1 MENNKV
7 NTSSND
13 TSFLDDDANSGFKFK
28 DLLFL
33 VLRNLHWFILCA
45 AICGLY
51 SYYKVRNQERIYA
64 SSASIMIKMAVSG
77 GSDTYRGSSAI
88 SAITGQGVAISS
100 VQNEMMVL
108 KSQTN
113 MENMVRKL
121 NLNTMYSY
129 KTKIAKRNKDL
140 YKSSPIEVTFP
151 DMEEEASAS
160 FMVRPIDNNY
170 VMLEDIGGNVPSMKV
185 KLNDTVMIPQGR
197 MVVTPTWIYKDFI
210 NTPIKVNRRPLSA
223 VASSYRGRIGVR
235 RDNDRNSILRLSL
248 RDTSPLRAADALNTL
263 IDVYNQESI
272 DDQQRILDYSE
283 AFINDR
289 INYLMTDIKDYEQV
303 FVDFKRSH
311 NLIDTKSFGQTY
323 VASSAAST
331 EEAKK
336 LRDQA
341 GNVRFLINFIE
352 NNEGELIPIGAVNV
366 GAEATS
372 IIKKYNDNQTTLEGY
387 RSDGTMNNPVAVNLL
402 ESQKTLRSSI
412 LVVLQ
417 TNLQGLESRIDA
429 ADRERS
435 IANAQIQ
442 SVPTAQLELNE
453 VGRMQNIKEK
463 LYLQLLT
470 KREEL
475 LLTSPQL
482 EATSR
487 VIDYAQPNLKPV
499 APDEKKN
506 VMTGI
511 LIGLAIPAVIMLLRK
526 LLDTSVHDRADV
538 QKSTTAPFLGDVP
551 YEKGLEAHSIVVREN
566 GRDSLSES
574 FRLIR
579 SSLEYM
585 KDRKEGAH
593 VIMFSSFMVSSGKTF
608 VSSNLA
614 GSFAFAS
621 RKTVLVDLDIRK
633 GTLSKVFDSNVKVGV
648 YNYLSGKTDN
658 IDDIIHSDPNIPNLD
673 IIFAGPIP
681 PNPAELL
688 MSTRLDDMIA
698 ELRKR
703 YEYIF
708 LDNVPV
714 GMVAD
719 SDIVKRVAD
728 TTIFV
733 LRAGKTDKRLLF
745 DVDKFYKDGKFP
757 NLCIVLNS
765 VAKKK
770 RGYGYYGYGY
780 GYGYGSDEEKKK
792 KKWYQRLF
800 KKDKHHHHHHH
811 SSSSKSLNK
820 DDGKD

>member
-1 MENNKV
+1 MDNNKV
-7 NTSSND
+7 NNTSND
-13 TSFLDDDANSGFKFK
+13 VSFLDDDANSGFKFK
-28 DLLFL
+28 DVLFL

-64 SSASIMIKMAVSG
+64 SSASIMIKTAMSG
-77 GSDTYRGSSAI
+77 GSDTYRGSMALNT
-88 SAITGQGVAISS
+88 ITGQGVAISS

-113 MENMVRKL
+113 MENMVRQL

-129 KTKIAKRNKDL
+129 KTKVAKRNKDL
-140 YKSSPIEVTFP
+140 YKTSPVEVNFP
-151 DMEEEASAS
+151 DMEEQASVS
-160 FMVRPIDNNY
+160 FTVRPVDNNY

-197 MVVTPTWIYKDFI
+197 VVITPTWIYKDYI
-210 NTPIKVNRRPLSA
+210 NTPITVSRRPLSA
-223 VASSYRGRIGVR
+223 VAASYRSRIGVT

-283 AFINDR
+283 EFINER
-289 INYLMTDIKDYEQV
+289 INYLMNDIQDYEQV
-303 FVDFKRSH
+303 FVNFKRSH
-311 NLIDTKSFGQTY
+311 NLIDTKSYGQTY
-323 VASSAAST
+323 IASSAAST

-341 GNVRFLINFIE
+341 GNVRFLISFIE
-352 NNEGELIPIGAVNV
+352 NNEGQMIPVGAVNIS
-366 GAEATS
+366 GEAES
-372 IIKKYNDNQTTLEGY
+372 IIRKYNENQAILEGY
-387 RSDGTMNNPVAVNLL
+387 KADGTLNNPVAVNLQ
-402 ESQKTLRSSI
+402 ESQRTLRSSI
-412 LVVLQ
+412 LAMLES
-417 TNLQGLESRIDA
+417 NLQGLQTRIDA

-453 VGRMQNIKEK
+453 VGRMQDIKER

-487 VIDYAQPNLKPV
+487 VIDYAAPNLKPV

-506 VMTGI
+506 IMTGI
-511 LIGLAIPAVIMLLRK
+511 LIGLAIPALIMLLRK

-538 QKSTTAPFLGDVP
+538 QKSTSAPFLGDVP

-579 SSLEYM
+579 SSLEYV

-614 GSFAFAS
+614 ASFAMAS

-633 GTLSKVFDSNVKVGV
+633 GTLSKVFDANVKVGV
-648 YNYLSGKTDN
+648 SNYLSGKTDSL
-658 IDDIIHSDPNIPNLD
+658 DDIIHSEPNIPNLD
-673 IIFAGPIP
+673 VIFAGPKP
-681 PNPAELL
+681 PKPAELRICTPRD
-688 MSTRLDDMIA
+688 SKVA
-698 ELRKR
+698 ELRK
-703 YEYIF
+703 
-708 LDNVPV
+708 
-714 GMVAD
+714 
-719 SDIVKRVAD
+719 
-728 TTIFV
+728 T
-733 LRAGKTDKRLLF
+733 
-745 DVDKFYKDGKFP
+745 
-757 NLCIVLNS
+757 
-765 VAKKK
+765 
-770 RGYGYYGYGY
+770 
-780 GYGYGSDEEKKK
+780 
-792 KKWYQRLF
+792 
-800 KKDKHHHHHHH
+800 
-811 SSSSKSLNK
+811 
-820 DDGKD
+820 